1 MTERRYG
8 YIRERQFLQDPYQEP
23 SIDELMRE
31 YMGAVPPFAAPPPPA
46 PHDPA
51 IYDPTLRMG
60 EMVVTPAGIVPVGT
74 PPPPPKKR
82 KKR

>member
-31 YMGAVPPFAAPPPPA
+31 YMGAVPPAAAPLPPA
-46 PHDPA
+46 PLDPA
-51 IYDPTLRMG
+51 VYDRTIQPG

-74 PPPPPKKR
+74 PPPPPKTR